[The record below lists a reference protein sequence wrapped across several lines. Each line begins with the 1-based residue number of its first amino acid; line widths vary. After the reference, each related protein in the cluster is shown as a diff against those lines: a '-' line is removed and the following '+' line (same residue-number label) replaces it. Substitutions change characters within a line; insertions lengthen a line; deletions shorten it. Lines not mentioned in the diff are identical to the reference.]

1 MIDYYEIKSQPI
13 ALAIGKSI
21 MLFTF
26 AMEQEEPC
34 EARVSSTVP

>member
-21 MLFTF
+21 KCSHF
-26 AMEQEEPC
+26 C
-34 EARVSSTVP
+34 D